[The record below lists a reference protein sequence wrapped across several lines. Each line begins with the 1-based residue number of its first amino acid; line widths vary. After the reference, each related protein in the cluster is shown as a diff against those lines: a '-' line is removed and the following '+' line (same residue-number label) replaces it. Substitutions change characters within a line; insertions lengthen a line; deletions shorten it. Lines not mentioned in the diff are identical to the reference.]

1 MTRMQNRFMNNLSSH
16 LDITFLLGNVADFV
30 DYCQDF
36 YDKDRSG
43 SIYPF
48 ATEAEIQ
55 IAVLA
60 HVSDPNP
67 SLPFDGD
74 SADRE
79 LVRDRILFM
88 RELIGGETDWV
99 TAVNTETIKR
109 GDPESSLIKTL
120 LPDGTLAVR

>member
-1 MTRMQNRFMNNLSSH
+1 MTRTQNRFMNNLNTH
-16 LDITFLLGNVADFV
+16 LDITFALGNVADFV

-88 RELIGGETDWV
+88 RKLIGGETDWAV
-99 TAVNTETIKR
+99 AVNTELVKR
-109 GDPESSLIKTL
+109 GAPESHLIQTL
-120 LPDGTLAVR
+120 LPDGTLTVR

>member
-1 MTRMQNRFMNNLSSH
+1 MQNRFMNNLSSH

>member
-1 MTRMQNRFMNNLSSH
+1 MTRIQNRFMNNLSSH

>member
-109 GDPESSLIKTL
+109 GDPESSLIRTI
-120 LPDGTLAVR
+120 

>member
-1 MTRMQNRFMNNLSSH
+1 MQNRFMNNLTSH
-16 LDITFLLGNVADFV
+16 LDITFSLGNVADFV

-36 YDKDRSG
+36 YDLDRSG

-55 IAVLA
+55 VAVLA

-67 SLPFDGD
+67 SFPFDGD

-79 LVRDRILFM
+79 FVRDRILFM
-88 RELIGGETDWV
+88 RKLIGGETEWQV
-99 TAVNTETIKR
+99 AVNAGLIRR
-109 GDPESSLIKTL
+109 GDK
-120 LPDGTLAVR
+120 ACF